1 MKASTDPRHQ
11 ARRLALQT
19 LFEWSFL
26 SKDLKEIL
34 KSLIKVNLSEK
45 ESGFPKSTGEEKQ
58 LALIIDQTL
67 VENLTQ
73 GVIDNLNEIDEVV
86 QKCAPEW
93 PINQIAK
100 IDLTILRLAIFELL
114 HEKQT
119 SHKVVIDEAVELGKE
134 FGSDQSPKFVNGVL
148 GSVVKLIGEADQ

>member
-1 MKASTDPRHQ
+1 MKASSDPRHQ

-26 SKDLKEIL
+26 SKDPNDIL
-34 KSLIKVNLSEK
+34 KSSIKIDLTEK
-45 ESGFPKSTGEEKQ
+45 ESGFPENTGEERR
-58 LALIIDQTL
+58 LAEIIDLGL
-67 VENLTQ
+67 VEKLTQ
-73 GVIDNLNEIDEVV
+73 GVINNLNEIDEVV
-86 QKCAPEW
+86 QECAPEW

-134 FGSDQSPKFVNGVL
+134 FGSEQSAKFVNGVL
-148 GSVVKLIGEADQ
+148 GSVVKLISEK